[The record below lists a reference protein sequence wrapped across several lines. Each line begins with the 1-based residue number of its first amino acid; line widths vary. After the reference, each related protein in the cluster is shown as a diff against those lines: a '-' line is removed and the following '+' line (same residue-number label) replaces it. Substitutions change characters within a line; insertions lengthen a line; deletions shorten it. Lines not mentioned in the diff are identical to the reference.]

1 MCKRRLLTTLNTIQR
16 MGEKEQDLHWI
27 YMLRLANGSYYT
39 GYTNDLDR
47 RFRAHRSGRGA
58 KITRS
63 FAPVSVAACWKLHAS
78 RGMAMRVEA
87 WIKAG
92 TREAKQELI
101 DHPETL
107 AELLRRRG
115 WEEPIEPVRPP
126 PLIPPPSY

>member
-1 MCKRRLLTTLNTIQR
+1 

-39 GYTNDLDR
+39 GYTSDLNR
-47 RFRAHRSGRGA
+47 RLRAHRSGRGA

-63 FAPVSVAACWKLHAS
+63 FAPVAVAASWKLHAP
-78 RGMAMRVEA
+78 RGMAMRIEA
-87 WIKAG
+87 WIKG
-92 TREAKQELI
+92 RTREAKQQLI

-107 AELLRRRG
+107 AELLHRRG
-115 WEEPIEPVRPP
+115 WEDPIEPVPPP